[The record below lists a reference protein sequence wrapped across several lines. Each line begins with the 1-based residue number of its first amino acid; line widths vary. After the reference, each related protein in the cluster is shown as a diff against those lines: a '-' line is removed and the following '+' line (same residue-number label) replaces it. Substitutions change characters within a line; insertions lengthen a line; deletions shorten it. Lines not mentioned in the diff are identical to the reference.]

1 MGCHFLLQG
10 IFLTQG
16 SNPGLL
22 HSRQILYR
30 LSYKGSL
37 LACEMSAIV
46 QYFAHSLAL
55 SFFGTGMNTD
65 LPHLPVS
72 YELLQDGYTL
82 HQNLDT
88 NLQVQDRTPPP
99 PPHTSCTQTERTF
112 VEGDWTN
119 PSKCSDCP
127 ASRAVAAQCAAR
139 VVSAGE
145 EMGTGR
151 FVLPKALEDRWKH
164 RSLPSDHRRTT
175 HSP

>member
-37 LACEMSAIV
+37 LVCEMSAIV
-46 QYFAHSLAL
+46 KYFAHSLAL
-55 SFFGTGMNTD
+55 PFFGTGMKTD
-65 LPHLPVS
+65 LPHLPVP
-72 YELLQDGYTL
+72 YELLQDEYTL

-99 PPHTSCTQTERTF
+99 PHTHTHF
-112 VEGDWTN
+112 LY
-119 PSKCSDCP
+119 SD
-127 ASRAVAAQCAAR
+127 R
-139 VVSAGE
+139 E
-145 EMGTGR
+145 DLFGR
-151 FVLPKALEDRWKH
+151 GLDQPK
-164 RSLPSDHRRTT
+164 
-175 HSP
+175 